1 MLSEV
6 EIGWTFLARSHWG
19 GLYNGEMRSLMLQH
33 AFQFVECVLL
43 IIGLDNR
50 RSQRAAEKIGAIRS
64 GTQPDDEGH
73 DSYVYRIRRPT
84 EG

>member
-1 MLSEV
+1 
-6 EIGWTFLARSHWG
+6 
-19 GLYNGEMRSLMLQH
+19 
-33 AFQFVECVLL
+33 VLL

-64 GTQPDDEGH
+64 GTRPDDEGH
-73 DSYVYRIRRPT
+73 DSYVYQIRRPT